1 MTATPR
7 ELAHAAELATSLAE
21 LNNAALLARPY
32 VASSASH
39 ARTANM
45 LELAAAHDATLE
57 RLDAAIADAGD
68 VLERCSS

>member
-7 ELAHAAELATSLAE
+7 ELAHAGELSSALAE

-32 VASSASH
+32 VASHSI
-39 ARTANM
+39 
-45 LELAAAHDATLE
+45 AAKTSGMDEVAAESGRHLD